1 MTLKTMKREQARHR
15 IMVMSGKGGVGKTTV
30 AVNLALSLATY
41 GKNVG
46 LLDADI
52 TGPNV
57 PKMLGIEDQPMVP
70 REDGTVEPVQIVVG
84 PDQGLSVVSMGF
96 LVGEDGSV
104 AWRGPMKMAML
115 KQFVE
120 RVNWGDLDYLIVDL
134 PPGTSDEPISVAQ
147 LLHPTGAVVVT
158 TPHDLSLMDAARA
171 VDMSRQMAVPVLG
184 IVENMSGFA
193 CPECGKPVDLFN
205 ATGGEEKVQSLGV
218 PVLGKVE
225 LDPEVVR
232 AGDRGR
238 PIVLNSLSKAA
249 QAFEGMVMRII
260 EACELPSEK

>member
-1 MTLKTMKREQARHR
+1 MTLETRENELARHR

-57 PKMLGIEDQPMVP
+57 PKMLGIEGQPLVSGL
-70 REDGTVEPVQIVVG
+70 DGKVEPVQIVVG
-84 PDQGLSVVSMGF
+84 PDQGLSVISMAF

-120 RVNWGDLDYLIVDL
+120 RVDWGDLDYLIVDL
-134 PPGTSDEPISVAQ
+134 PPGTSDEPISIAQ

-158 TPHDLSLMDAARA
+158 TPHDLSMMDAARA
-171 VDMSRQMAVPVLG
+171 VEMSRLMEVPVLG
-184 IVENMSGFA
+184 IVENRSGFV
-193 CPECGKPVDLFN
+193 CPECGRPIDLFS
-205 ATGGEEKVQSLGV
+205 AAGGDKRVQSMGV

-225 LDPEVVR
+225 VDPDIVR

-238 PIVLNSLSKAA
+238 PIILNSRKKTA
-249 QAFEGMVMRII
+249 QAFEEMVRRII
-260 EACELPSEK
+260 QKCETGRED